1 MKSSYELAMERLAK
15 ADPSAGKKLTS
26 EQKKKLQ
33 EIDTAYQSKLAER
46 MIFLDEKLNKALLE
60 GDAEEV
66 EKIQKQKQSE
76 KSRLEDDR
84 ESEKEKLRNSF

>member
-1 MKSSYELAMERLAK
+1 MKSAYELAMERLAK
-15 ADPSAGKKLTS
+15 ADPSAGKALTS
-26 EQKKKLQ
+26 EQKKKL
-33 EIDTAYQSKLAER
+33 EAIDTTYQSKIAER
-46 MIFLDEKLNKALLE
+46 MIFLDEKLNHALRE

-84 ESEKEKLRNSF
+84 ESEKDKLRKSF